1 MRKAKGKKQQHTWTG
16 KPGWYE
22 QQQQERAALRALK
35 DQIWQVFDHTALK
48 RICEMHE
55 SEFAEY
61 LDERPTMLE
70 RRHVGSDFYYYQDN
84 GSQILA
90 VAHLD
95 TVVDH
100 EERTAN
106 FVNTEAGP
114 VVFSGALDDRLGAY
128 IILDLLPALGIQFDV
143 LLTVGEES
151 GQSTAEDFYAEK
163 DYHWMI
169 EFDRGGT
176 DVVMYQ
182 YEDDEIVQLVR
193 DTGAKV
199 ADGIFS
205 DISYLEHLGIKGF
218 NWGVGYQDY
227 HGPRSHAFLEDTV
240 EMVAYFLRF
249 HVANKDVP
257 LPHKPAP
264 VFGRSGRAG
273 WWGEPEPWVV
283 DEDRRGE
290 ICDTCGDEIGTWCD
304 GRCETEVAEVVDEV
318 IDNPTSD
325 DFVRYE
331 AAMDAALARSK
342 G

>member
-1 MRKAKGKKQQHTWTG
+1 
-16 KPGWYE
+16 
-22 QQQQERAALRALK
+22 
-35 DQIWQVFDHTALK
+35 
-48 RICEMHE
+48 MHE

-128 IILDLLPALGIQFDV
+128 IILDLLPALGIQFDI

-151 GQSTAEDFYAEK
+151 GQSTAEEFYAEK

-169 EFDRGGT
+169 EFDRGGS

-182 YEDDEIVQLVR
+182 YDDAEMRDLVR
-193 DTGAKV
+193 DCGAKP

-227 HGPRSHAFLEDTV
+227 HGDRSHAFLEDTV

-249 HVANKDVP
+249 HAANKDVA
-257 LPHKPAP
+257 LPHEYAP
-264 VFGRSGRAG
+264 MTYGGSG
-273 WWGEPEPWVV
+273 WWGDDYPEYDKDEDPWFATGRTVKEILDEEDPYADVV
-283 DEDRRGE
+283 D
-290 ICDTCGDEIGTWCD
+290 
-304 GRCETEVAEVVDEV
+304 AV
-318 IDNPTSD
+318 IDNPTSED
-325 DFVRYE
+325 
-331 AAMDAALARSK
+331 LARLEQASS
-342 G
+342 